1 MRECSCD
8 FFEFVVLKYEYVA
21 YLCCILGFPLLKI
34 GGIVFD
40 LSVYIYLEYG
50 IDKLD
55 FLICGTLFSLF
66 L

>member
-1 MRECSCD
+1 MTLRI
-8 FFEFVVLKYEYVA
+8 FEMERRCENVVVIFL
-21 YLCCILGFPLLKI
+21 ILGFPLLKI